1 MFLMYEEHLEIV
13 MLLANQIGQW
23 TVLWCYSCY
32 L

>member
-23 TVLWCYSCY
+23 TVL
-32 L
+32 